1 MELRVAPALLAAL
14 PLRGAIITGDALY
27 CQRKLCQQIVAG
39 QGHYVVTVKGNQ
51 PQLLAD
57 IAEVF
62 EHPPI
67 HEVTGLPIPFAVAEQ
82 RDRHGDRHE
91 MRRVW
96 VSGALCGYLD
106 WPGAQQVAKVERT
119 STRKGRTR
127 TWTRY
132 LITSLPEPDPYHGVV
147 GTTAAELLALSRG
160 HWSIENRLHY
170 VRDVTLGEDAS
181 QVRTGRPLRRSRH
194 SATSWSPCC
203 GTPAGPTLPPVSA
216 TTPGSQAPPST
227 SSASPLHENRK
238 TLTEPAKRLDS
249 VSQSHYDDHG
259 ATLRPAPWE
268 QGPEMAN

>member
-1 MELRVAPALLAAL
+1 M
-14 PLRGAIITGDALY
+14 
-27 CQRKLCQQIVAG
+27 AG

-51 PQLLAD
+51 SQLLAD

-91 MRRVW
+91 LRRVW

-119 STRKGRTR
+119 CTRKGRTR

-181 QVRTGRPLRRSRH
+181 QVRTGAAPQALAALRNVVLALLRH
-194 SATSWSPCC
+194 AGWTNIAAGLRYNAWKP
-203 GTPAGPTLPPVSA
+203 GAALDLLGLTPS
-216 TTPGSQAPPST
+216 
-227 SSASPLHENRK
+227 
-238 TLTEPAKRLDS
+238 
-249 VSQSHYDDHG
+249 
-259 ATLRPAPWE
+259 
-268 QGPEMAN
+268 

>member
-181 QVRTGRPLRRSRH
+181 QVRTGAAPQALAALRNVVVALLRH
-194 SATSWSPCC
+194 AGWTNIAAGLRYNAWKP
-203 GTPAGPTLPPVSA
+203 GAALDLLGLTPS
-216 TTPGSQAPPST
+216 
-227 SSASPLHENRK
+227 
-238 TLTEPAKRLDS
+238 
-249 VSQSHYDDHG
+249 
-259 ATLRPAPWE
+259 
-268 QGPEMAN
+268 